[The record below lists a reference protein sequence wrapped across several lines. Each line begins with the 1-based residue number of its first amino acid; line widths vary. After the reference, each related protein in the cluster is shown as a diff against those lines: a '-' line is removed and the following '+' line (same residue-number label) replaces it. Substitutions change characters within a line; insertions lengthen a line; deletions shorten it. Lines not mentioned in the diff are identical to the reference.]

1 MHIQEKLK
9 NLLAV
14 LISALVIAGCASTAT
29 EPVEPQPAEEVVEV
43 VEVVEVEVEV
53 EEPVPGFALD
63 DRTPIDAAGNP
74 VSRTFYFDFDQS
86 VVNPADFA
94 ALEVHAQILA
104 ANPDRGV
111 VIAGHCDQRGTREYN
126 LALGERRAKSISA
139 ILVAA
144 GVSPRQIEEV
154 SYGEE
159 QLADPANT
167 NRAWALNRRAV
178 VSYR

>member
-1 MHIQEKLK
+1 MHMQEKLN
-9 NLLAV
+9 NLLGV
-14 LISALVIAGCASTAT
+14 LISTMIIAGCASTAT
-29 EPVEPQPAEEVVEV
+29 EPVEQQPAEDVVEV
-43 VEVVEVEVEV
+43 VEVVEVEI
-53 EEPVPGFALD
+53 EEAVAGFAAD
-63 DRTPIDAAGNP
+63 NRTPIDAGGNP

-86 VVNPADFA
+86 VVSPADFA

-104 ANPDRGV
+104 ANPSRRV

-126 LALGERRAKSISA
+126 LALGERRAQSISA
-139 ILVAA
+139 ILIAA
-144 GVSPRQIEEV
+144 GVSARQIEEV

-167 NRAWALNRRAV
+167 SRAWALNRRAV

>member
-1 MHIQEKLK
+1 MQEKLK
-9 NLLAV
+9 NLLGV
-14 LISALVIAGCASTAT
+14 LISATIIAGCASTAT
-29 EPVEPQPAEEVVEV
+29 EPVEQQPAEDVVEV
-43 VEVVEVEVEV
+43 VEVVEVEEAVA
-53 EEPVPGFALD
+53 GFAAD
-63 DRTPIDAAGNP
+63 NRTPIDAAGNP

-86 VVNPADFA
+86 VVSPADFA

-104 ANPDRGV
+104 ANPSRRV

-126 LALGERRAKSISA
+126 LALGERRAQSISA
-139 ILVAA
+139 ILIAA
-144 GVSPRQIEEV
+144 GVNARQIEEV

-167 NRAWALNRRAV
+167 SRAWALNRRAV

>member
-1 MHIQEKLK
+1 MQEKLK
-9 NLLAV
+9 NLLGVLVSAV
-14 LISALVIAGCASTAT
+14 IIAGCASTAT
-29 EPVEPQPAEEVVEV
+29 EPVEQQPAEDV
-43 VEVVEVEVEV
+43 VEVVEVEVEEAV
-53 EEPVPGFALD
+53 AGFAAD
-63 DRTPIDAAGNP
+63 NRTPLDAAGNP

-86 VVNPADFA
+86 VVSPADFA

-104 ANPDRGV
+104 ANPSRRV

-126 LALGERRAKSISA
+126 LALGERRAQSISA
-139 ILVAA
+139 ILIAA
-144 GVSPRQIEEV
+144 GVNARQIEEV

-167 NRAWALNRRAV
+167 SRAWALNRRAV

>member
-1 MHIQEKLK
+1 MLIQEKLK
-9 NLLAV
+9 NSLGI
-14 LISALVIAGCASTAT
+14 LIGALIIAGCASTAT
-29 EPVEPQPAEEVVEV
+29 EPVEQQPAEEVVDV
-43 VEVVEVEVEV
+43 VEVVEVEVE
-53 EEPVPGFALD
+53 EAVPGFAAD
-63 DRTPIDAAGNP
+63 NRTPVDAAGNP

-86 VVNPADFA
+86 VVSPADFA

-104 ANPDRGV
+104 ANPGRRV

-126 LALGERRAKSISA
+126 LALGERRAQAISA
-139 ILVAA
+139 ILIGA
-144 GVSPRQIEEV
+144 GVSARQIEEV

-167 NRAWALNRRAV
+167 SRAWALNRRAV